1 MNFWA
6 MFTLGAMLRF
16 LWESGILPIAIIAL
30 ILWFVWENYKIQ
42 IIIMLSLCVL
52 LFILCKYIAYIKYQ
66 NATPEERQLSK
77 MINDWQN
84 GVQYTEY
91 IKSPEKLELEKQA
104 TVKIK
109 QLAQDY
115 VKDFIKENKTEF
127 TNEDLKEF
135 TVIVKFKNGIVIPK
149 LKMYAYKEHPFLL
162 DILEETYKNLKNNS

>member
-6 MFTLGAMLRF
+6 MFTLGAMLWF

-52 LFILCKYIAYIKYQ
+52 LFILCKYIAYIKYK
-66 NATPEERQLSK
+66 NATPEEQQLSK

-84 GVQYTEY
+84 GVQYTEH

-162 DILEETYKNLKNNS
+162 DILEETCKNLKNNS